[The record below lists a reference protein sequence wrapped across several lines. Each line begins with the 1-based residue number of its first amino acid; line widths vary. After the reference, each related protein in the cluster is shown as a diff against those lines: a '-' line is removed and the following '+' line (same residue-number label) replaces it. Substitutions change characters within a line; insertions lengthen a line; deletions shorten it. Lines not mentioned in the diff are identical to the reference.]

1 MQRESIVKDPGL
13 APDGHKKIDW
23 AAEHSPV
30 LNIIREEYLKD
41 GTFDGLGVG
50 VALPIEAKTAYLTVV
65 LAEAGAEV
73 AVASPGPFFVQD
85 DVAAALA
92 ERGVSVYASSD
103 NPPEAADRELERV
116 LDKALDGREAVLID
130 DRAGLVRLAH
140 TTRRNLLDGVRGAS
154 EETTSGVA
162 KFRAM
167 EREGVLEFP
176 VIAANDARCKYL
188 FDNRYGTGQ
197 STLTAIMQSTN
208 LMVGGKRVVVLGYG
222 WCGKGIARY
231 AAGLGARVSV
241 CEVDPV
247 RGLEAYA
254 DGFDVLPA
262 LDAAEIGEI
271 FITATGSRDVLTAAH
286 FERMRDGAVLA
297 NAGGVDVE
305 IDVDGLTATATGA
318 REVRRNVEEF
328 TTSGGRRLH
337 LVGRGMVVN
346 LTASDGHPIEIM
358 DLTFAIQ
365 ALCAYHL
372 ANEHASMD
380 NIVHLLPREID
391 DEVAAMKLDA
401 VGMGVD
407 ALTTEQ
413 EEFLAGWRE

>member
-1 MQRESIVKDPGL
+1 MQESIVRDPAL

-23 AAEHSPV
+23 AAGHSRV
-30 LNIIREEYLKD
+30 LNTVRDKYLKD
-41 GTFDGLGVG
+41 GTFEGLGVG

-65 LAEAGAEV
+65 LAEAGADV

-92 ERGVSVYASSD
+92 ERGVTVYASSD
-103 NPPEAADRELERV
+103 NDPENADRELERV
-116 LDKALDGREAVLID
+116 LDRAAGDREAVFID

-140 TTRRNLLDGVRGAS
+140 TTRRNLIGHIRGVS

-167 EREGVLEFP
+167 EQEGVLEFP

-231 AAGLGARVSV
+231 AVGLGARVSV

-262 LDAAEIGEI
+262 LDAAEIGEV

-286 FERMRDGAVLA
+286 FERMRDGAILA

-305 IDVDGLTATATGA
+305 IDVDGLTVAATGA

-328 TTSGGRRLH
+328 TIADGRRLH

-372 ANEHASMD
+372 ANEHASME
-380 NIVHLLPREID
+380 NTVHLLPREID
-391 DEVAAMKLDA
+391 DEVATMKLDA

-407 ALTTEQ
+407 ALTPEQ
-413 EEFLAGWRE
+413 EGFLADWRE

>member
-1 MQRESIVKDPGL
+1 MQDSVVKDPAL
-13 APDGHKKIDW
+13 APDGHRKIDW

-30 LNIIREEYLKD
+30 LNTVRDKFLND

-65 LAEAGAEV
+65 LAEAGADV
-73 AVASPGPFFVQD
+73 AVASPGPYFVQD

-92 ERGVSVYASSD
+92 ERGVTVFASSD
-103 NPPEAADRELERV
+103 NAPEDAERELERV
-116 LDKALDGREAVLID
+116 IDRVTDGKDAVLID
-130 DRAGLVRLAH
+130 DRAGLARLAH
-140 TTRRNLLDGVRGAS
+140 MTRRNLLGRIRGVS

-167 EREGVLEFP
+167 EREGILEFP
-176 VIAANDARCKYL
+176 AIAANDARCKYL

-197 STLTAIMQSTN
+197 STLTAIMQNTN
-208 LMVGGKRVVVLGYG
+208 LMIGGKRLVVLGYG

-231 AAGLGARVSV
+231 ASGLGARVSV

-262 LDAAEIGEI
+262 IEAAEAGEI
-271 FITATGSRDVLTAAH
+271 FVTATGSSDVLTQQH
-286 FERMRDGAVLA
+286 FERMRDGAILA
-297 NAGGVDVE
+297 NAGAVDVE
-305 IDVDGLTATATGA
+305 IDVDGLRVEARGT

-328 TTSGGRRLH
+328 TTADGRRLY

-346 LTASDGHPIEIM
+346 LTAGDGHPIEIM

-365 ALCAYHL
+365 ALCAHRL
-372 ANEHASMD
+372 ANEHASME
-380 NIVHLLPREID
+380 NRVHLLPAEID
-391 DEVAAMKLDA
+391 DEVARTKLDT

-407 ALTTEQ
+407 ALTPEQ
-413 EEFLAGWRE
+413 EKFLTAWRE